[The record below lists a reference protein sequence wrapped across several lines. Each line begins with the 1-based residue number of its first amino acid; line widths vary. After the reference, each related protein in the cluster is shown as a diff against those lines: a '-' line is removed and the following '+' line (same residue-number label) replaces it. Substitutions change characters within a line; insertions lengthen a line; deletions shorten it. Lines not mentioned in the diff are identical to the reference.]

1 MTISD
6 LNSVSVSN
14 SVAKGQIYI
23 FDENDPRGHKSFYI
37 KIGKI
42 NPNNTGRSSLE
53 RMKKNHSGN
62 PRSINER

>member
-23 FDENDPRGHKSFYI
+23 LDENDPRGHKSFYI
-37 KIGKI
+37 KIEI
-42 NPNNTGRSSLE
+42 QVII
-53 RMKKNHSGN
+53 KKF
-62 PRSINER
+62 IQVVKCQVLIY